1 MNSNEFV
8 SWLKGFV
15 DACGEDLNKEQ
26 LTKVKTSLEDVT
38 EVRCLERVQPSLP
51 ITPYPYPSHPNTG
64 TPPEIWCSTNTGGVN
79 FRDITTTT

>member
-26 LTKVKTSLEDVT
+26 LIKVKTSLEDVT
-38 EVRCLERVQPSLP
+38 EVRCHERTQPTLP
-51 ITPYPYPSHPNTG
+51 LPPNPYPYQPNTG
-64 TPPEIWCSTNTGGVN
+64 TPEIWCSTNTGGVN
-79 FRDITTTT
+79 FEDKKTISE